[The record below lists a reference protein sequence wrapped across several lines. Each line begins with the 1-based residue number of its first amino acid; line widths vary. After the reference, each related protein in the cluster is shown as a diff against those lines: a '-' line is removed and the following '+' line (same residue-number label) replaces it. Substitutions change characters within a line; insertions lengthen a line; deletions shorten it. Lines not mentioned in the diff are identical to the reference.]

1 MADTMNA
8 VAERIVAGADDAII
22 VADRE
27 GVIRLWNAAA
37 ERILGF
43 PADQALGATLDLII
57 PEKHR
62 DVHWRGYDKVM
73 ETGQTKY
80 AGSLL
85 AVPALT
91 ADGSRISVEFTV
103 NLIFD
108 DNGDVEGIAAIMRDV
123 TERFQEQRAL
133 RRELADLRARAAG
146 SSQEPASPA
155 D

>member
-1 MADTMNA
+1 MADTMSA
-8 VAERIVAGADDAII
+8 MAERIVAGADDAII

-43 PADQALGATLDLII
+43 PQDQALGGTLDLII

-62 DVHWRGYDKVM
+62 EVHWRGYDEVM

-103 NLIFD
+103 NLLFD
-108 DNGDVEGIAAIMRDV
+108 DNGDVDGIAAIMRDV
-123 TERFQEQRAL
+123 TERFNQQRAL
-133 RRELADLRARAAG
+133 QRELADLRSRTTET
-146 SSQEPASPA
+146 QKT
-155 D
+155 